1 MLYCFTDSSAED
13 RHFSDMDEV
22 QENSDD
28 NVDDGDGDGG
38 DGGDDGDD
46 EPVDSDDYEDEGS
59 SVGGEDSDGSNM
71 FDGYTHK
78 KSLEKLRDTDP
89 EFYKYLEENDRKLLQ
104 FSVSD
109 SEDEAEGSE
118 EEDQIHKPSDELE
131 VS

>member
-1 MLYCFTDSSAED
+1 MLYCSTDSSAED
-13 RHFSDMDEV
+13 KHFSDMNEV

-28 NVDDGDGDGG
+28 DIDDGDGDG
-38 DGGDDGDD
+38 GDD

-59 SVGGEDSDGSNM
+59 SDGGDDSDGSNM
-71 FDGYTHK
+71 LDGYTHK

-89 EFYKYLEENDRKLLQ
+89 EFYNYLEENDRKLLQ

-109 SEDEAEGSE
+109 SEDEAEGTEEE

>member
-1 MLYCFTDSSAED
+1 MLYCCTDSSAED
-13 RHFSDMDEV
+13 KRFSDMDEV

-28 NVDDGDGDGG
+28 DIDEGDG
-38 DGGDDGDD
+38 GDD
-46 EPVDSDDYEDEGS
+46 EPVDSDDNEDEGS
-59 SVGGEDSDGSNM
+59 FDGGEDSDGSNM

-109 SEDEAEGSE
+109 SEDEAEGTE
-118 EEDQIHKPSDELE
+118 EEGEDQIHKPSDELE

>member
-13 RHFSDMDEV
+13 KHFSDMDEV

-28 NVDDGDGDGG
+28 DIDDGDGG
-38 DGGDDGDD
+38 DD
-46 EPVDSDDYEDEGS
+46 EAVDSDDNEDEGS
-59 SVGGEDSDGSNM
+59 SDGGEESDGSNM

-109 SEDEAEGSE
+109 SEDEAEGTEEE

>member
-13 RHFSDMDEV
+13 KHSSDMDEV

-28 NVDDGDGDGG
+28 DIDDGDGDGS
-38 DGGDDGDD
+38 DE

-59 SVGGEDSDGSNM
+59 SDGGEDSDGSNM

-104 FSVSD
+104 FSASD
-109 SEDEAEGSE
+109 SEDEAEGTEEE
-118 EEDQIHKPSDELE
+118 EEDKIHKPSEELE

>member
-1 MLYCFTDSSAED
+1 MLYCLTDSSAED
-13 RHFSDMDEV
+13 KQISDMDEV

-28 NVDDGDGDGG
+28 DIDDGDGSG
-38 DGGDDGDD
+38 DA
-46 EPVDSDDYEDEGS
+46 PVDSDAYEDEGS
-59 SVGGEDSDGSNM
+59 SDGGENSDGSNV

-89 EFYKYLEENDRKLLQ
+89 EFYNYLEENDRKLLQ

-109 SEDEAEGSE
+109 SEDEAEGTE
-118 EEDQIHKPSDELE
+118 EEEENKIHKPSDELE

>member
-1 MLYCFTDSSAED
+1 MLYCFTDSAAED
-13 RHFSDMDEV
+13 KHFSDMDEV
-22 QENSDD
+22 QGNSDD
-28 NVDDGDGDGG
+28 DIDDGDSDGG
-38 DGGDDGDD
+38 D
-46 EPVDSDDYEDEGS
+46 EPVDSDDNEDEGS
-59 SVGGEDSDGSNM
+59 SDGGEDFDGSNM

-104 FSVSD
+104 FSMSD
-109 SEDEAEGSE
+109 SEDEAEGTEKE

>member
-13 RHFSDMDEV
+13 KHSSDMDEV

-28 NVDDGDGDGG
+28 DIDDGDGS
-38 DGGDDGDD
+38 DD

-59 SVGGEDSDGSNM
+59 SGGGEDSDGGNM

-104 FSVSD
+104 FSASD
-109 SEDEAEGSE
+109 SEDEAEGTKEE
-118 EEDQIHKPSDELE
+118 EEDKIHKPLDELE

>member
-1 MLYCFTDSSAED
+1 
-13 RHFSDMDEV
+13 MDEV
-22 QENSDD
+22 QENSD
-28 NVDDGDGDGG
+28 NNLDDGDGGN
-38 DGGDDGDD
+38 D
-46 EPVDSDDYEDEGS
+46 EPVDSDDCEEEGS
-59 SVGGEDSDGSNM
+59 SDGGEDSDGSNM

-109 SEDEAEGSE
+109 SEDEGEGTEEE
-118 EEDQIHKPSDELE
+118 EEDQIHKPLDELE

>member
-13 RHFSDMDEV
+13 KHFSDMDEI

-28 NVDDGDGDGG
+28 DTDDGDGDGG
-38 DGGDDGDD
+38 GD
-46 EPVDSDDYEDEGS
+46 EPVDSDEYEEEGS
-59 SVGGEDSDGSNM
+59 SDGGEDFDGSNV

-109 SEDEAEGSE
+109 SEDEAEGTEEE
-118 EEDQIHKPSDELE
+118 EEDQLHKPSDELE

>member
-13 RHFSDMDEV
+13 KQFSDMDEV

-28 NVDDGDGDGG
+28 DIDDGDGSG
-38 DGGDDGDD
+38 D
-46 EPVDSDDYEDEGS
+46 EPVDSDDYEDEGNS
-59 SVGGEDSDGSNM
+59 DEGENSDGSNM

-104 FSVSD
+104 FNMSD
-109 SEDEAEGSE
+109 SEDEAEGTE
-118 EEDQIHKPSDELE
+118 EGEEDKIHKPSDELE

>member
-1 MLYCFTDSSAED
+1 MLYCCTDSSAENK
-13 RHFSDMDEV
+13 HFCDMDEV

-28 NVDDGDGDGG
+28 NIG
-38 DGGDDGDD
+38 DGDD
-46 EPVDSDDYEDEGS
+46 EPMDSDDYEDEGS
-59 SVGGEDSDGSNM
+59 SDGGEDSDGSNM

-109 SEDEAEGSE
+109 SEDEAEGTEE
-118 EEDQIHKPSDELE
+118 EEDQIHKPSNELE

>member
-1 MLYCFTDSSAED
+1 MLYCFTDSSAGD
-13 RHFSDMDEV
+13 KHFSDMNEV

-28 NVDDGDGDGG
+28 DIDDGDG
-38 DGGDDGDD
+38 GDD

-59 SVGGEDSDGSNM
+59 SDGGEDSDGSNM

-78 KSLEKLRDTDP
+78 KALEKLRDTDP

-109 SEDEAEGSE
+109 SEDEAEGTE
-118 EEDQIHKPSDELE
+118 KEEDQIHKPSDELE

>member
-1 MLYCFTDSSAED
+1 MFIYCFTDSSAED
-13 RHFSDMDEV
+13 KHFSDMDEV
-22 QENSDD
+22 QEDSD
-28 NVDDGDGDGG
+28 NYLDDGDGGN
-38 DGGDDGDD
+38 D
-46 EPVDSDDYEDEGS
+46 EPVDSDDYEEEGS
-59 SVGGEDSDGSNM
+59 SDGGEGSDCSNM

-109 SEDEAEGSE
+109 SEDEGEGTAEE
-118 EEDQIHKPSDELE
+118 EEDQIHKPLDELE

>member
-13 RHFSDMDEV
+13 KHFSDMDEV

-28 NVDDGDGDGG
+28 DIDDGDG
-38 DGGDDGDD
+38 GDD

-59 SVGGEDSDGSNM
+59 SDGGEDSDGSNM

-109 SEDEAEGSE
+109 SEDGAEGTEEE